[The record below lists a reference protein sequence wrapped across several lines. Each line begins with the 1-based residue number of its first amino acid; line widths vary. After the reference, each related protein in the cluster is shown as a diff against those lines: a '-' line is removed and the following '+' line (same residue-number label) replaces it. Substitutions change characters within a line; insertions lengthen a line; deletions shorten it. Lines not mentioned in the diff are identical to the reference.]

1 MQFRVSSVFL
11 FVASLFLVGTNA
23 FQYLSM
29 TAKDSSQNIQRR
41 EMLTKSVSLGL
52 GLGVLSGFT
61 SERKLAFA
69 EEGAVAPAKTTID
82 MPPTPKSF
90 NLNKVYYDD
99 AKQMVR

>member
-1 MQFRVSSVFL
+1 MQIRVSSVFL

-29 TAKDSSQNIQRR
+29 TAKDNSQKIQRR

-52 GLGVLSGFT
+52 GLGVLSGLT

-69 EEGAVAPAKTTID
+69 EEGAAAPAKTTIE
-82 MPPTPKSF
+82 MPATPKSF